1 MARILIIDDDEQIL
15 AMLRQTLEREGYEV
29 MEASENIQYSIF
41 TFQPVMADLFLD
53 KLPLE

>member
-29 MEASENIQYSIF
+29 MEASENIQYSLSNRSWLIF
-41 TFQPVMADLFLD
+41 S
-53 KLPLE
+53 